1 VVTALVV
8 GLVAYVVFDLS
19 FAAALLLGAVLAPTD
34 PAILIPLFIGS
45 RLRPKLAQTV
55 VAESAFNDP
64 TGAALALAGVV
75 ITGDSSVG
83 DPVVEFAL
91 DLAVSTLIGVLA
103 GVGLAAVISSHR
115 AGIWRESS
123 TLAVLAVVTISY
135 FSLDSASGSGY
146 LGAFLAGLIVGNMSI
161 SAWRCT
167 VITNGRCECSAP
179 ASRIS

>member
-75 ITGDSSVG
+75 ITGGSSVG

-91 DLAVSTLIGVLA
+91 DLAVSTLIGVWPA
-103 GVGLAAVISSHR
+103 
-115 AGIWRESS
+115 
-123 TLAVLAVVTISY
+123 
-135 FSLDSASGSGY
+135 
-146 LGAFLAGLIVGNMSI
+146 
-161 SAWRCT
+161 SAWRRSSRAT
-167 VITNGRCECSAP
+167 GPVSGASPRRWPSWRSSPSATSRSTRP
-179 ASRIS
+179 AAAATSGPSWPA